1 MTPYLQTTF
10 PMLLASIIPTH
21 LSQALS
27 SILSFLML
35 LKTPSEVLYL
45 MDLAQLN
52 HITVGE
58 HS

>member
-1 MTPYLQTTF
+1 
-10 PMLLASIIPTH
+10 MLLASIVPTH

-35 LKTPSEVLYL
+35 LKTSSEVSYL
-45 MDLAQLN
+45 MDLLAQLN
-52 HITVGE
+52 HITVGK